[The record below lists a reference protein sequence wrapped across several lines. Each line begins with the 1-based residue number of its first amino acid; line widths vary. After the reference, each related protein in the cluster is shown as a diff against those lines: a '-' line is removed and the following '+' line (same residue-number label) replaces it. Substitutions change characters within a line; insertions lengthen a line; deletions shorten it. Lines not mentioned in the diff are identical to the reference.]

1 MSWEMKFLADSMLG
15 KLAKWLRILGFDTRY
30 QSIYREGEIASFL
43 QSGRT
48 LITRDKKAVVIFTGA
63 LFVQSNRVEDQLK
76 EIRKT
81 VGLAL
86 DESKW
91 FSLCLLCN
99 IPLVEAIAEEV
110 GENVPDY
117 VFFENPDAIR
127 TCPSCGR
134 FFWPGSHREKMIRQL
149 KDWGF

>member
-1 MSWEMKFLADSMLG
+1 MKFLADSMLG

-30 QSIYREGEIASFL
+30 QAKYREGEIARFL

-48 LITRDKKAVVIFTGA
+48 LITRDLKAFGIFPGA
-63 LFVQSNRVEDQLK
+63 LFIQSDRVGDQLQ
-76 EIRKT
+76 EIRKA
-81 VGLAL
+81 VGLAQ

-91 FSLCLLCN
+91 FSRCLLCN
-99 IPLVEAIAEEV
+99 IPLREATPEEA

-117 VFFENPDAIR
+117 VLYENADAIR

-134 FFWPGSHREKMIRQL
+134 FFWPGSHRARMIRQL